1 MSTQAKQKAV
11 VTGGAGFI
19 GSHLVRALLTEGYE
33 VHVIDNYAAGRF
45 PERVSSDAVYHE
57 GDIRDAALLEEV
69 LKDTSVVFHTAA
81 LPRVQFSL
89 EHPLETHDVNVSGT
103 LHVLE
108 ASRKAGVQR
117 VVYSASSSAYGNQ
130 DQLPLIESMQAHPI
144 SPYALQKYVG
154 EQYCQLYA
162 EVYGLPTVSLRY
174 FNVYGPHADPFGAY
188 ALVVSKFV
196 QQRKEGT
203 PLTIAGDGTNTR
215 DYTHVRDIVRANI
228 LASKSAVAGKGEVFN
243 IGGGQNIS
251 VLEVANLIGGEVTH
265 IEARLEPKDTLADTS
280 KAKELLGWE
289 STIIFADGVRE
300 LKEIAGI

>member
-1 MSTQAKQKAV
+1 MSMQEKKKVV

-19 GSHLVRALLTEGYE
+19 GSHLVRALLKEGYD
-33 VHVIDNYAAGRF
+33 VHIIDNYAGGRF

-57 GDIRDAALLEEV
+57 GDIRDSALLGEV
-69 LKDTSVVFHTAA
+69 CADATYVFHTAA

-103 LHVLE
+103 LMVLE
-108 ASRKAGVQR
+108 AARKAGVTR

-130 DQLPLIESMQAHPI
+130 EQLPLTESMPAHPI

-154 EQYCQLYA
+154 EQYSRLYA
-162 EVYGLPTVSLRY
+162 EVYGLSTVSLRY

-215 DYTHVRDIVRANI
+215 DYTHVSDIVRANI
-228 LASKSAVAGKGEVFN
+228 LASTSDAVGKGEVFN
-243 IGGGQNIS
+243 IGGGHNIS
-251 VLEVANLIGGEVTH
+251 VLEVAKLIGGEVTH
-265 IEARLEPKDTLADTS
+265 IEPRLEPKNTLADTR
-280 KAKELLGWE
+280 KAKEMLGWE
-289 STIIFADGVRE
+289 PTISFADGVRE
-300 LKEIAGI
+300 LMDIAGI